1 MLLDEVG
8 DGGGQCLGICCGS
21 SLGLSSL
28 SLCGILS
35 LSHGRIGRSGL
46 YGLLLNSGHSD
57 LLLLGVI
64 VA

>member
-8 DGGGQCLGICCGS
+8 DGGGQRLGICCGS
-21 SLGLSSL
+21 SLGLS
-28 SLCGILS
+28 
-35 LSHGRIGRSGL
+35 HGRIGWSGL

>member
-8 DGGGQCLGICCGS
+8 DGGGQRLGICCGS
-21 SLGLSSL
+21 SLGLSGILGL
-28 SLCGILS
+28 SLG
-35 LSHGRIGRSGL
+35 LSHGRIGWSGL